1 MDLVHSNSVIEHVGN
16 WDDMAAMAKEA
27 LRVGRSGWIQTPAWA
42 FPIEPHFHVPL
53 MYWFGKPVGRRMLSC
68 SPFAHFRNAGL
79 AERRKL
85 VESINLLSRRE
96 MAALFPGCN
105 LYLERL
111 ILPKGFAARWYPE
124 RSQI

>member
-79 AERRKL
+79 AEHRKL